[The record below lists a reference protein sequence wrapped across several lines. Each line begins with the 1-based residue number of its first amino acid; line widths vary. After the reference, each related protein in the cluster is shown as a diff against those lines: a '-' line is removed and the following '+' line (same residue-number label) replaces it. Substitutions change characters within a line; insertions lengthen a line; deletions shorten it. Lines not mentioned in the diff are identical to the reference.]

1 MSTRCRSL
9 VHAVVARNATRFCED
24 RWWRFESSRR
34 YPCVFT
40 SRSGDQIGL
49 QIRSRWVQFLGG
61 VRIVRASARAAV
73 WRDSRWIS
81 SGLSTRHF
89 LRARSRATRTPR
101 GVAQIGRALGS
112 GPRGRWFKSTYPDA
126 RIGSSTGRA
135 LAQASHLHNSS
146 GNGPPA
152 DGYRLSLEGCWFE
165 SNPMRASASI
175 AHLGAPILCHSRP
188 ATGRRWRVIV
198 RLEVDAPVRQVAQW
212 QSIRRRKPAVFNSRP
227 NRAGERRLP
236 LVERSLVRSQPCR
249 PSFFA

>member
-1 MSTRCRSL
+1 MFGEHEAAGAIPVIPTIVVGRSISITEPLLRRSSASLSTRCRLL

-34 YPCVFT
+34 YQVFT

-81 SGLSTRHF
+81 SGLSTRHS
-89 LRARSRATRTPR
+89 LATRSRAIARTPR

-126 RIGSSTGRA
+126 CIGSSVGEHWSQDQTV
-135 LAQASHLHNSS
+135 
-146 GNGPPA
+146 
-152 DGYRLSLEGCWFE
+152 
-165 SNPMRASASI
+165 SI
-175 AHLGAPILCHSRP
+175 PCP
-188 ATGRRWRVIV
+188 ATGRRLMVIN
-198 RLEVDAPVRQVAQW
+198 LA
-212 QSIRRRKPAVFNSRP
+212 N
-227 NRAGERRLP
+227 
-236 LVERSLVRSQPCR
+236 
-249 PSFFA
+249 